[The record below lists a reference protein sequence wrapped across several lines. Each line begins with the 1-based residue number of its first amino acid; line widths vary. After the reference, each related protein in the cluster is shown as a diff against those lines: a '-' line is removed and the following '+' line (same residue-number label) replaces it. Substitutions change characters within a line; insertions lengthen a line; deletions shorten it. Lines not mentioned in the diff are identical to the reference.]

1 MDLHGRITAH
11 VWGKIIPK
19 EASDCADFILEIP
32 AIMETRQ
39 ALADVVAAAEP
50 AVNTMAILLNAIGG
64 QSGSPADVDRTK
76 LYDAIERA
84 RKVMKEEK

>member
-1 MDLHGRITAH
+1 MANTNGVKSPGQIEWNVGYETGYAD
-11 VWGKIIPK
+11 GK
-19 EASDCADFILEIP
+19 ARYGC
-32 AIMETRQ
+32 
-39 ALADVVAAAEP
+39 ALADLVAAAEP